1 MRYLAVA
8 LMVAVAGCA
17 PRASTS
23 MLDSQTA
30 AISARGG
37 TIHSQG
43 EVTKSMLQEAAKQ
56 AQQRGFDYFQILQ
69 ASSGADYVT
78 TGGPT
83 TFVNTGGGTVM
94 ALPGP
99 SSTHARP
106 TGSIMVRFYRT
117 RPDAPN
123 VWEARAVLAEK

>member
-1 MRYLAVA
+1 M
-8 LMVAVAGCA
+8 G
-17 PRASTS
+17 AS
-23 MLDSQTA
+23 
-30 AISARGG
+30 
-37 TIHSQG
+37 
-43 EVTKSMLQEAAKQ
+43 EAWWRLKLNRLNGWEIFRRVELVGDTQCIADKQ
-56 AQQRGFDYFQILQ
+56 AQQRGFDYFHILQ
-69 ASSGADYVT
+69 ASSGANYVT

-99 SSTHARP
+99 ATTHARP
-106 TGSIMVRFYRT
+106 TGSIMVRFYKT